1 MINFS
6 RIYLPFV
13 LWYIQQ
19 DTYYQLIMQPMNSDQ
34 LWQAT
39 LAELELT
46 LSKAHF
52 TTWLKNTFILSYQ
65 DKQIIIGV
73 PNAFTKTWLENKYHS
88 KITKALQTITEQP
101 SLEIS
106 YKVMPNKK
114 RLPAQE
120 IIQPKKADEEKK
132 AAAWPKKKDACAIN
146 HGLNV
151 RYVFSTFVVGKKNE
165 LAHAACLAVAEKPG
179 KAYNPLFI
187 YGGVGLG
194 KTHLMQAI
202 GHQILATDATK
213 KILYVPCETF
223 INEYIKSVGQGQA
236 DKFKDKYRSVD
247 VLLIDDV
254 QFLAGK
260 EQTQEAFFHT
270 FNALHQYD
278 KQIVITSDRPP
289 KAIPT
294 LEKRLTSR
302 FEGGMIVDIGI
313 PDLEM
318 RIAILKNKCE
328 DKGFAV
334 DEDVLTVIAT
344 SIQSNIR
351 ELEGALNRVIATAQL
366 TNKTPTATDVKNL
379 LSTMAQAPKRGA
391 LTAKK
396 IIQATAD
403 YFEIKPEDL
412 IGNCRKKELVG
423 PRQIAM
429 FVMREEMNASYPS
442 IGQELGNRDHT
453 TAMHAYNKIKNEI
466 ENNEKMSQDV
476 NLIKQKLFN

>member
-1 MINFS
+1 
-6 RIYLPFV
+6 
-13 LWYIQQ
+13 
-19 DTYYQLIMQPMNSDQ
+19 MNSEQ
-34 LWQAT
+34 LWQAA

-65 DKQIIIGV
+65 DNKIVIGV
-73 PNAFTKTWLENKYHS
+73 PNTFTKTWLENKYHA
-88 KITKALQTITEQP
+88 KILKALQNITDQQT
-101 SLEIS
+101 LEIT
-106 YKVMPNKK
+106 YKVVPNKK
-114 RLPAQE
+114 KLPVQE
-120 IIQPKKADEEKK
+120 IIQPKNIEINKK
-132 AAAWPKKKDACAIN
+132 TDKVAVTKKRDANATN
-146 HGLNV
+146 HGLND
-151 RYVFSTFVVGKKNE
+151 RYTFDNFVVGKKNE
-165 LAHAACLAVAEKPG
+165 LAHAACLAVAGKPG

-194 KTHLMQAI
+194 KTHLMQAV
-202 GHQILATDATK
+202 GHQILNNDPTK

-223 INEYIKSVGQGQA
+223 INEYIKSVSQGHA

-247 VLLIDDV
+247 ILLIDDV

-302 FEGGMIVDIGI
+302 FEGGMIVDIGL

-318 RIAILKNKCE
+318 RLAILKNKCKE
-328 DKGFAV
+328 KSFV
-334 DEDVLTVIAT
+334 ISEDVLMVIAT
-344 SIQSNIR
+344 TIQSNIR
-351 ELEGALNRVIATAQL
+351 ELEGALNRIIATSQL
-366 TNKTPTATDVKNL
+366 TNKLPTATDVKSL
-379 LSTMAQAPKRGA
+379 LSNMVQAPKRGA

-396 IIQATAD
+396 IIQSTAD
-403 YFEIKPEDL
+403 YFEIKFDDL
-412 IGNCRKKELVG
+412 VGNCRKKELVI

-429 FVMREEMNASYPS
+429 YIMREEMNASYPS

-453 TAMHAYNKIKNEI
+453 TAMHAYNKIKGEVD
-466 ENNEKMSQDV
+466 NNEKLLQDI
-476 NLIKQKLFN
+476 NLIKQKIFN

>member
-1 MINFS
+1 M
-6 RIYLPFV
+6 
-13 LWYIQQ
+13 
-19 DTYYQLIMQPMNSDQ
+19 TSDQ
-34 LWQAT
+34 LWQAA

-65 DKQIIIGV
+65 DNKIIIGV
-73 PNAFTKTWLENKYHS
+73 PNAFTKTWLENKYHI
-88 KITKALQTITEQP
+88 KILKALQSITDQQV
-101 SLEIS
+101 LEIA
-106 YKVMPNKK
+106 YKVVPNKK
-114 RLPAQE
+114 KLPAQE
-120 IIQPKKADEEKK
+120 IIQPKN
-132 AAAWPKKKDACAIN
+132 AAEANKIARFSSSAKKKDAPTIN

-151 RYVFSTFVVGKKNE
+151 RYSFSNFVVGKKNE

-202 GHQILATDATK
+202 GHQILANDENK

-223 INEYIKSVGQGQA
+223 INEYIKSVSQGQA
-236 DKFKDKYRSVD
+236 EKFKDKYRSVD

-318 RIAILKNKCE
+318 RIAILKNKCKE
-328 DKGFAV
+328 KCFNIA
-334 DEDVLTVIAT
+334 EDVLTVIAT
-344 SIQSNIR
+344 TVQSNIR
-351 ELEGALNRVIATAQL
+351 ELEGALNRVVATAQL
-366 TNKTPTATDVKNL
+366 TNKTPSVTDVKSL
-379 LSTMAQAPKRGA
+379 LSTMAQAPKHGA

-396 IIQATAD
+396 VILATAD

-412 IGNCRKKELVG
+412 MGNCRKKELVG

-429 FVMREEMNASYPS
+429 FIMREEMNASYPS

-453 TAMHAYNKIKNEI
+453 TAMHAYSKIKNET
-466 ENNEKMSQDV
+466 ENNEKLSQDI

>member
-1 MINFS
+1 
-6 RIYLPFV
+6 
-13 LWYIQQ
+13 
-19 DTYYQLIMQPMNSDQ
+19 MNSEQ

-65 DKQIIIGV
+65 DNKIIIGV
-73 PNAFTKTWLENKYHS
+73 PNAFTKTWLENKYHA
-88 KITKALQTITEQP
+88 KILKALQNITEQQA
-101 SLEIS
+101 LEIT
-106 YKVMPNKK
+106 YRVIPNKK
-114 RLPAQE
+114 KLPTQE
-120 IIQPKKADEEKK
+120 IIQPKNTEENNNTTK
-132 AAAWPKKKDACAIN
+132 AAFTTKKKDNPQMN
-146 HGLNV
+146 HGLNN
-151 RYVFSTFVVGKKNE
+151 RYTFATFVVGKKNE

-202 GHQILATDATK
+202 GHHILASDNTK
-213 KILYVPCETF
+213 KILYAPCETF
-223 INEYIKSVGQGQA
+223 INEYIKSVSQGQA
-236 DKFKDKYRSVD
+236 EKFKDKYRSAD
-247 VLLIDDV
+247 ILLIDDV

-302 FEGGMIVDIGI
+302 FEGGMIVDIGV

-318 RIAILKNKCE
+318 RIAILKNKCKE
-328 DKGFAV
+328 KNFAI
-334 DEDVLTVIAT
+334 DEAVLTVIAT
-344 SIQSNIR
+344 TIQSNIR

-366 TNKTPTATDVKNL
+366 TNKTPTAADVKNL

-396 IIQATAD
+396 IIQATAE
-403 YFEIKPEDL
+403 YFEIKPDDL
-412 IGNCRKKELVG
+412 VGNCRKKELVG

-429 FVMREEMNASYPS
+429 FIMREEMNASYPS

-453 TAMHAYNKIKNEI
+453 TAMHAYSKIKNEI
-466 ENNEKMSQDV
+466 ENNEKLSQDI